1 MIQLSE
7 LTSLGF
13 DATKYNALK
22 AKLTAKGIN
31 PAVRITLRQYA
42 PQWSEHSAP
51 GVILHQ
57 SADFYAG
64 PWTAGS
70 DPYIVGGYQNPGDE
84 TFTWALL
91 ANEDGGDQS
100 WWTNAGGLSV
110 GVTTA
115 FSIGP
120 WPAGEVATACA
131 AHNNGMSLRAFVV
144 GQAMVDYT
152 NILHPIK
159 HTVVVDGARVH
170 VCGLTANGNWR
181 LGYGR
186 SPGSGWSVVW
196 SNLYWPYQVRSFDAI
211 RMDGYDVIAMVTDL
225 PSLIDVSTSG
235 TKMQI
240 TEQRVQ
246 GVVLFKFDYAT
257 ETWSDYYI
265 VDACDN
271 VDDVAIANVKL
282 TQGEGYVFLTYARK
296 YAGEIGV
303 AISRSSDGLNWDNP
317 VFMQGTGTY
326 ASIGNVP
333 RFAFLRL
340 GNSMYLVSSRKVLR
354 SPATDFT
361 GLAAPS
367 LTEDITAYATSLSAQ
382 IGTQR
387 AVSVKLTKPDGYSGL
402 LDSRKRMRALVE
414 FGYWNRADP
423 LLVPLLEG
431 DVEVKSGD
439 AELASNSTTLTIKD
453 TSALPQIVGISGA
466 REWEGVS
473 FRGENFAPIIEED
486 ETGSSGLHHV
496 AIKTGTWTGGDKTAK
511 TRGLTYL
518 ADGAEGFALST
529 AISRAMCG
537 TFSGEMSFY
546 HPVGEVRMGTG
557 AVSEVLQGGST
568 PERAGL
574 VFHALDEHNC
584 WFLRW
589 VPATNGAGTF
599 ALVKRIG
606 TVVGDTVSHNS
617 VVATPSYYET
627 PNYDAN
633 YQYTYSG
640 RITVEWKYNL
650 IRVYRHYPNAAA
662 QKILEY
668 EAKGMGDLD
677 FNAKNPD
684 GTPNYPYLEGNY
696 RGRPYTGGA
705 AGYLAFS
712 PKDGYTNILG
722 DGGFEGTFTGIGYN
736 NWAGTNIYVKQ
747 MTATIHAQSTLRY
760 RSGSASWRCLNQASL
775 DNDVLRNRKCGC
787 RIETLHN
794 LNLASGTV
802 CRVKGYV
809 FVDTLD
815 EHGDMAVY
823 ANFRQYGSRDSDRN
837 GAIVEIT
844 ETGKWVP
851 FALSYTPGDIV
862 DFIETLVY
870 VHGSGRSTDTI
881 FYVDDVTVEKYTG
894 TKSYVYFGNVDL
906 SDGLHAFTAND
917 AMNSL
922 YAFAGHH
929 HTTRKYAIN
938 EAPNNSYTTGTV
950 DLPYIANF
958 TIIGTSGKIGL
969 CSKGTSPSPVEIDWT
984 ASETKIT
991 VKCKT
996 GLDGVRRLPV
1006 GPGLGQMRVA
1016 VTTQRNEG
1024 TLFKNDQAG
1033 VQDWITVAIYLNE
1046 RLHLCHSFPLYDKS
1060 LLGTKIFASTGA
1072 ISGVTVDQLPRLVPF
1087 FSVDPGENVASGIG
1101 RIVGQSRAEHL
1112 YRFDDTVLIAR
1123 PVIDHNP
1130 ANLDWAL
1137 PITRT
1142 LRLEDNENYQVPV
1155 HYRLVGAW
1163 SEMDIFDAEGMED
1176 SWRHT
1181 FTRKDD
1187 PNLMTDAE
1195 MQTEKAYVLYELNA
1209 ARRQRAVELAFN
1221 PLMEHGDYVSFD
1233 GEYWTVDAMQFS
1245 LAANTEGTLQMTG
1258 TLVLNGADA

>member
-7 LTSLGF
+7 LTALGF

-31 PAVRITLRQYA
+31 PTARITLLPYA
-42 PQWSEHSAP
+42 P
-51 GVILHQ
+51 
-57 SADFYAG
+57 
-64 PWTAGS
+64 
-70 DPYIVGGYQNPGDE
+70 
-84 TFTWALL
+84 TFTDITPPTLDTASDFDLFVSETEIMALVVT
-91 ANEDGGDQS
+91 AAGFS
-100 WWTNAGGLSV
+100 VMTYSPITNTWPILAGGGSAYTT
-110 GVTTA
+110 GV
-115 FSIGP
+115 SIGYDSAQ
-120 WPAGEVATACA
+120 AGAYTMAYVDSGTT
-131 AHNNGMSLRAFVV
+131 LRAYSSRL
-144 GQAMVDYT
+144 AASITYT
-152 NILHPIK
+152 HLNHTIK
-159 HTVVVDGARVH
+159 RTAVVDGQGVH
-170 VCGLTANGNWR
+170 LLGLTSHGNWR
-181 LGYGR
+181 LGYGADETNY
-186 SPGSGWSVVW
+186 PIYWSDI
-196 SNLYWPYQVRSFDAI
+196 YWPYQVRSFDAV
-211 RMDGYDVIAMVTDL
+211 RLGSYDVIALVADL

-235 TKMQI
+235 TKTQT

-246 GVVLFKFDYAT
+246 GIVLFKFDRAT
-257 ETWSDYYI
+257 KKWSDYFV
-265 VDACDN
+265 VDSCDN
-271 VDDVAIANVKL
+271 VDGVAFSNL
-282 TQGEGYVFLTYARK
+282 RMSTSGGYAFMTYARQH
-296 YAGEIGV
+296 ETEVGV
-303 AISRSSDGLNWDNP
+303 CVSRSVDGLNWENPIFYQPTPYPSLAHVP
-317 VFMQGTGTY
+317 VFQ
-326 ASIGNVP
+326 
-333 RFAFLRL
+333 FLRFEEY
-340 GNSMYLVSSRKVLR
+340 MYFCSANNFSR
-354 SPATDFT
+354 SPST
-361 GLAAPS
+361 GFAGYVNQS
-367 LTEDITAYATSLSAQ
+367 TIEDITAYVTSLSAQ

-414 FGYWNRADP
+414 FGYWNGADQ

-431 DVEVKSGD
+431 DVEVKASD
-439 AELASNSTTLTIKD
+439 AELANNSTTLTIKD

-473 FRGENFAPIIEED
+473 FRGENFAPTIEED

-496 AIKTGTWTGGDKTAK
+496 AIKTGAWTGGDKTAK

-518 ADGAEGFALST
+518 ADGTEGFALST
-529 AISRAMCG
+529 AISRALCG

-557 AVSEVLQGGST
+557 AVSEGLQGG
-568 PERAGL
+568 ERAGMA
-574 VFHALDEHNC
+574 FHALDEHNC

-589 VPATNGAGTF
+589 VPATNGAGAF

-606 TVVGDTVSHNS
+606 TVVGDTVSHHT
-617 VVATPSYYET
+617 VVVTPSYYET

-650 IRVYRHYPNAAA
+650 VRIYRHYPNAAA

-851 FALSYTPGDIV
+851 FALSYTHGDTV

-870 VHGSGRSTDTI
+870 VHGSSRSTDTI

-894 TKSYVYFGNVDL
+894 AKSYVYFGNVDM

-917 AMNSL
+917 AMNAL

-938 EAPNNSYTTGTV
+938 EAPNNAYTIGTV

-958 TIIGTSGKIGL
+958 TLAATSGKIGL

-1006 GPGLGQMRVA
+1006 GLGLGQMRVV

-1087 FSVDPGENVASGIG
+1087 YSVDPGENVASGIG

-1123 PVIDHNP
+1123 PVIDHHP

-1142 LRLEDNENYQVPV
+1142 LRLEDSENYQVPV

-1221 PLMEHGDYVSFD
+1221 PLMEHGDYVSLA
-1233 GEYWTVDAMQFS
+1233 GEYWTIDTLQFS
-1245 LAANTEGTLQMTG
+1245 LAANAEGTLQMTG
-1258 TLVLNGADA
+1258 SLVLHGADA